1 MIAEPRVALVHDWLT
16 GMRGA
21 ERCLEVFC
29 ELFPKADLFTLLH
42 IPGSVSKT
50 IESMKVTTSFI
61 QRLPFLQQKY
71 RYYLPLFPAAI
82 ERFDLR
88 GYDLVLSSS
97 HCVAKGVKRPPG
109 ALHLAYVYTPM
120 RYIWDL
126 HDEYVAPGRMGLF
139 SRALLR
145 TAAPRL
151 RRWDLASNARVDH
164 FMAVSAHAAA
174 RIRRHYGREAEVIY
188 PPVDIAGFRPSKEV
202 EAYYLVV
209 SAFAPYKRVD
219 LAIEAFNRV
228 GRPLWI
234 LGAGQEERRLRRL
247 AGSGIRFLGRLS
259 DPEIAE
265 LLSRC
270 KALIFPGEDEFG
282 IVPIEAMAS
291 GRPVIA
297 YGKGGVL
304 ETVVPLNRSKFQVPS
319 SELRTRYPEPGTRNC
334 EAEPGPRP
342 PAPGPPTGVF
352 FYEPTPESL
361 VNAIRL
367 FEEHE
372 EVFQAERLRD
382 HSLQFDRPIFRARIE
397 SFIRRKFREWR
408 ETDPLPERPV
418 ASC

>member
-1 MIAEPRVALVHDWLT
+1 MIAGARVALVHDWLT

-29 ELFPKADLFTLLH
+29 ELFPRADLFTLLH
-42 IPGSVSKT
+42 IPGSVSSI
-50 IESMKVTTSFI
+50 IESMNVRTSFI

-88 GYDLVLSSS
+88 GYDLILSSS

-126 HDEYVAPGRMGLF
+126 HDEYVAPARMGVL
-139 SRALLR
+139 SRTLLR
-145 TAAPRL
+145 AAAPRL
-151 RRWDLASNARVDH
+151 QRWDLASNSRVDY
-164 FMAVSAHAAA
+164 FIAVSGHAAA
-174 RIRRHYGREAEVIY
+174 RIGRHYGREAEVIY
-188 PPVDIAGFRPSKEV
+188 PPVDIARFYPSKEV
-202 EAYYLVV
+202 EDYYLVV
-209 SAFAPYKRVD
+209 SGFAPYKRID
-219 LAIEAFNRV
+219 LAIEAFNRL

-234 LGAGQEERRLRRL
+234 VGGGQEDRRLRRQ
-247 AGSGIRFLGRLS
+247 AGPGIRFLGRLP

-265 LLSRC
+265 LLARC
-270 KALIFPGEDEFG
+270 KALVFPGEDEFG

-297 YGKGGVL
+297 YGQGGAL
-304 ETVVPLNRSKFQVPS
+304 ETVVPLNRFEFRVASVESRASANPK
-319 SELRTRYPEPGTRNC
+319 PETRNS
-334 EAEPGPRP
+334 EPET
-342 PAPGPPTGVF
+342 PTGVF
-352 FYEPTPESL
+352 FYEPTSDSL
-361 VNAIRL
+361 VNALRL

-372 EVFQAERLRD
+372 GVFQTERLRE
-382 HSLQFDRPIFRARIE
+382 HSLQFDRAIFRARIE
-397 SFIRRKFREWR
+397 SFIQRTSKEWR
-408 ETDPLPERPV
+408 ETHPLAERPV